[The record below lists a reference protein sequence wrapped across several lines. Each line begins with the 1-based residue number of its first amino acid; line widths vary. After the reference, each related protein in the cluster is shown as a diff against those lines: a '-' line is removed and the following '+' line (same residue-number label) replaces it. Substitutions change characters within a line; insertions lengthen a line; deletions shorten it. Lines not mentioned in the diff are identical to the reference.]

1 MGRPGGV
8 VVVGDIL
15 WRWGEEVWDVEQ
27 SEGGP
32 EEGWEREREGEGGLN
47 KSKNKKNLRYLCF

>member
-1 MGRPGGV
+1 V

-15 WRWGEEVWDVEQ
+15 WRWGEEVLDVEQ